1 MVCRIHQ
8 ECWHDVE
15 AECLDQLHSS
25 SSGSQVP
32 QGRGN
37 NHPPRSCTL
46 CGRHSRYVQS
56 IISVSSVFIKK
67 PIFCR
72 FRCGGDPH
80 ILKKYDKIFVLAEPA
95 LFSLL
100 NMKLFFILQNS
111 KVRAVANKFWRVH
124 CEIQNVHCVYL
135 YLILLSINF
144 LGLKKFLG
152 FKELIKII

>member
-46 CGRHSRYVQS
+46 CERHSRYVQS

-80 ILKKYDKIFVLAEPA
+80 ILKKYDKIFVLIVKHEAI
-95 LFSLL
+95 FYFT
-100 NMKLFFILQNS
+100 KLKSQSCCQQVLTSTLWNS
-111 KVRAVANKFWRVH
+111 K
-124 CEIQNVHCVYL
+124 CSLCV
-135 YLILLSINF
+135 SVFNF
-144 LGLKKFLG
+144 VKHQFSWIKKNSWFQG
-152 FKELIKII
+152 VN